1 MRPVSAP
8 CSTHSEKAKQKN
20 LSLVAGF
27 CWRYN
32 QMIQDTFQQLQDGAI
47 GKQIAYYATY
57 YTSPVKPMP
66 PASERP
72 AGMSTTRNGC

>member
-1 MRPVSAP
+1 MLKQRH
-8 CSTHSEKAKQKN
+8 CSNHVRVRTADQAKQKN

-32 QMIQDTFQQLQDGAI
+32 NMIQDTFEQMDKGAI
-47 GKQIAYYATY
+47 GKIIAYYATY

-66 PASERP
+66 RQLH
-72 AGMSTTRNGC
+72 RHL